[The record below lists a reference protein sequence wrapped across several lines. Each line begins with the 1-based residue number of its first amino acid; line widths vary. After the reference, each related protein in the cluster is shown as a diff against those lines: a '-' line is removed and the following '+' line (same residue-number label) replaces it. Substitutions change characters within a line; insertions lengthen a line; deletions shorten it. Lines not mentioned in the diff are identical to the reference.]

1 MGTDYYSFVP
11 SFSKCVPGST
21 RAPSPAS
28 GPGESHISQTT
39 GSCGGV
45 RGEGGS
51 CTDEGA
57 LPSPSQLPAPG
68 QLPTGR
74 GAETGDKDTDWSRST
89 YGWALGQGRREQGRS
104 SPEAMGLQVIGKV
117 SLLEGAVGGWGSPK
131 VVSACGPEGR
141 GCDLRRGLR
150 TRGERGCR
158 SPVPPLSLRQAGS
171 WEGQG
176 DPPH

>member
-11 SFSKCVPGST
+11 SFSKCVPGSK

-51 CTDEGA
+51 CTDEGSF
-57 LPSPSQLPAPG
+57 PSPSQLPAPG
-68 QLPTGR
+68 QLLTGR

-104 SPEAMGLQVIGKV
+104 SPEATGLQVTGKV
-117 SLLEGAVGGWGSPK
+117 SLLEGAVGGWGP
-131 VVSACGPEGR
+131 PESHL
-141 GCDLRRGLR
+141 CLR
-150 TRGERGCR
+150 TRG
-158 SPVPPLSLRQAGS
+158 
-171 WEGQG
+171 QG
-176 DPPH
+176 V